1 MLLRVCSER
10 GMPLAHKTARRRR
23 RQGCA
28 CNFLWACDHVPMT
41 LSRPKAVSL
50 FSSAG
55 IGELGLL
62 KNGIDIV
69 LSNEIDERRHQL
81 YAHNFPSTKCVQGD
95 VRVHKGEILDYWRD
109 SFPGEVPFLVYATPP
124 CQGMSTNGVGR
135 LGYGVRAGERSPTDE
150 RNRLI
155 IPAMDIVTALQ
166 PRWVLLE
173 NVPGMAKTE
182 IQDEDGKLVNI
193 LKYVERRLG
202 GEYVGRGEVVA
213 CEDYGIPQTRRRLI
227 TIYTRVPG
235 GIEYFN
241 RNGFTFFPET
251 WRKPRVTL
259 REAIGQL
266 PPLDAERGN
275 DSRPDFHPLHYVPVM
290 KPEKYWWISHTPE
303 GDTAF
308 NNQCVNPTCGFQGNE
323 RYRDVHENGGSRR
336 RGDTPVHCSECGEL
350 LPRPS
355 LVDRKTG
362 DRRLIRGFHS
372 AYRRMKWD
380 VPATTLTQ
388 NFLYEASDNKVHPD
402 QNRVLSIYEALILQ
416 TIAEYEYDFSPGG
429 TRVPDPWIAEIIG
442 ESVPPRLID
451 MICAMMVEVSHVRE
465 G

>member
-1 MLLRVCSER
+1 MR
-10 GMPLAHKTARRRR
+10 
-23 RQGCA
+23 
-28 CNFLWACDHVPMT
+28 
-41 LSRPKAVSL
+41 RPKAISL

-55 IGELGLL
+55 IGELGLK
-62 KNGIDIV
+62 KNGIEIV
-69 LSNEIDERRHQL
+69 LSNEIDERRHQI
-81 YAHNFPSTKCVQGD
+81 YEHNFPGTECIQGD
-95 VRVHKGEILDYWRD
+95 IREHTNEILDFWRNG
-109 SFPGEVPFLVYATPP
+109 FQGEDLFLAYATPP

-135 LGYGVRAGERSPTDE
+135 LRYGVRTGERSPVDE

-155 IPAMDIVTALQ
+155 IPAMDVITELR
-166 PRWVLLE
+166 PRWVVLE
-173 NVPGMAKTE
+173 NVPGMAKTK
-182 IQDEDGKLVNI
+182 INDEDGRLVNI
-193 LKYVERRLG
+193 LKHIEQRLG

-213 CEDYGIPQTRRRLI
+213 CEDYGVPQTRRRLI
-227 TIYTRVPG
+227 TIYTRDPG

-241 RNGFTFFPET
+241 RNGSTFFPEAL
-251 WRKPRVTL
+251 RKSRVTL
-259 REAIGQL
+259 REAIGHL
-266 PPLDAERGN
+266 PPLDAVSGKE
-275 DSRPDFHPLHYVPVM
+275 SRTDFHPLHYVPVM

-308 NNQCVNPTCGFQGNE
+308 NNQCVNPACGFQGNE
-323 RYRDVHENGGSRR
+323 RYRDVHENGGLRR
-336 RGDTPVHCSECGEL
+336 NGDTPVHCSRCGEL

-355 LVDRKTG
+355 LVDRNTG
-362 DRRLIRGFHS
+362 VRRLIRGFHS

-380 VPATTLTQ
+380 MPATTLTQ

-416 TIAEYEYDFSPGG
+416 TIAEYEYDFGPGG

-451 MICAMMVEVSHVRE
+451 MICAMMLEVSQVRD